1 MSKNYKSRKYSKKFL
16 FFILIS
22 LSLIKSTNSNCNEVN
37 CLPTRGMCFNNRCIC
52 NQNYIT
58 TDNKVLENNG
68 IFCNYELKARFIAF
82 LLEFFFPFGVGHFY
96 SGKIYLAII
105 KLSLFAIMICS
116 CCCVLCCVVGKE
128 AGSLSL
134 IVCIIIVLSIIVLVV
149 MEIFDLIGY
158 GLGIYK
164 DGNGYEMY

>member
-1 MSKNYKSRKYSKKFL
+1 MSKNNNYRKNSKKLL

-22 LSLIKSTNSNCNEVN
+22 LSLIKSTNSNCNEMN
-37 CLPTRGMCFNNRCIC
+37 CLPTRGMCSNNQCIC
-52 NQNYIT
+52 NENYIT
-58 TDNKVLENNG
+58 TDNKVLENHG
-68 IFCNYELKARFIAF
+68 LFCNYELKARFIAF

-128 AGSLSL
+128 AGALSFT
-134 IVCIIIVLSIIVLVV
+134 ICIIIVLSIIVLVV

-158 GLGIYK
+158 ALGIYT
-164 DGNGYEMY
+164 DGNGYQMY

>member
-1 MSKNYKSRKYSKKFL
+1 MSKNNNSRKNSKNLL

-22 LSLIKSTNSNCNEVN
+22 LSLIKSTNSNCNEMN
-37 CLPTRGMCFNNRCIC
+37 CLPTRGMCSNNQCIC
-52 NQNYIT
+52 NENYIT
-58 TDNKVLENNG
+58 TDNKVLENHG
-68 IFCNYELKARFIAF
+68 LFCNYELKARFIAF

-105 KLSLFAIMICS
+105 KLGLFAIMICS

-128 AGSLSL
+128 AGALSFT
-134 IVCIIIVLSIIVLVV
+134 ICIIIVLSIIVLVV

-158 GLGIYK
+158 GLGIYT
-164 DGNGYEMY
+164 DGNGYQMY